1 MVATIQR
8 KLMLGQSAIRIRIPA
23 DPEQVLQE
31 AVEGTEAGNRFVDPY
46 WGLLWDAAP
55 RTAERILRASW
66 PHGLRSLELGC
77 GVGLTGIAGL
87 IAGLDVT
94 FTDLVPAAVTMAIT
108 NARDNGF
115 PDAQGF
121 VLDWCSPTNVTFPFI
136 FASDVLYDLQNHDP
150 LLNVLSHML
159 APDGIVWIGDAGR
172 ANAPVFL
179 KKAQANGW
187 TIELSDADGR
197 VLSQPSHVSF
207 QLIEMT
213 RSGGA

>member
-8 KLMLGQSAIRIRIPA
+8 NLILGQSVIRLRIPA

-31 AVEGTEAGNRFVDPY
+31 AVEGTEAGNRYVDPY

-55 RTAERILRASW
+55 RTAERILRHSW
-66 PHGLRSLELGC
+66 PTGLRSLELGC

-94 FTDLVPAAVTMAIT
+94 FTDLVPAAVDLAIS
-108 NARDNGF
+108 NALDNGF
-115 PDAQGF
+115 PGAQGH
-121 VLDWCSPTNVTFPFI
+121 VLDWCSPTNATFPFI

-150 LLNVLSHML
+150 LLNVLSRML

-172 ANAPVFL
+172 VNAPIFL
-179 KKAQANGW
+179 EKAQAIGW
-187 TIELSDADGR
+187 TIELSDIDGR
-197 VLSQPSHVSF
+197 ILSQPSHVSF
-207 QLIEMT
+207 QLIAMT
-213 RSGGA
+213 RSNGA

>member
-8 KLMLGQSAIRIRIPA
+8 NLILGQSVIRLRIPA

-31 AVEGTEAGNRFVDPY
+31 AVEGTEAGNRYVDPY

-55 RTAERILRASW
+55 RTAERILRHPW
-66 PHGLRSLELGC
+66 QNGLRSLELGC

-94 FTDLVPAAVTMAIT
+94 FTDLVPAAVEMAIS

-115 PDAQGF
+115 QNAQGH
-121 VLDWCSPTNVTFPFI
+121 VLDWCSPTNTTFPFI

-150 LLNVLSHML
+150 LLNVLSRML
-159 APDGIVWIGDAGR
+159 TPDGMVWIGDAGR
-172 ANAPVFL
+172 ANAPIFL
-179 KKAQANGW
+179 EKAKAIGW
-187 TIELSDADGR
+187 MIELSDIDGR
-197 VLSQPSHVSF
+197 ILSQPSHVSF
-207 QLIEMT
+207 QLITMT
-213 RSGGA
+213 RPNGA